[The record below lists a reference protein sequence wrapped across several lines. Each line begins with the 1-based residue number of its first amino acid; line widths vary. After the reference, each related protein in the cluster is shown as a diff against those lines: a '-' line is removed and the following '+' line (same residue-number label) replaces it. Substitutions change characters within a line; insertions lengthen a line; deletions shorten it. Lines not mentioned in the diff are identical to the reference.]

1 MFKSRIF
8 LILYTLVVNI
18 AAVFIAFKKK
28 DFLKNYN
35 ETMLLVL
42 EALLLFIFIAVFYH
56 VSGHS
61 NTLLN
66 DLKKISKKDAILI
79 IIIPLFFTLTSIV
92 GNQILKHNDISYL
105 TILDTIFDIVLTFLI
120 AYLFFK
126 EKVTT
131 KKVIGILLVLSGI
144 FLVH

>member
-8 LILYTLVVNI
+8 IIFYTLFVNI
-18 AAVFIAFKKK
+18 IAVFIAFKKK

-42 EALLLFIFIAVFYH
+42 EAVLLFIFITVFYH

-66 DLKKISKKDAILI
+66 DLKKKYQKMM
-79 IIIPLFFTLTSIV
+79 LF
-92 GNQILKHNDISYL
+92 
-105 TILDTIFDIVLTFLI
+105 
-120 AYLFFK
+120 
-126 EKVTT
+126 
-131 KKVIGILLVLSGI
+131 
-144 FLVH
+144 